1 MYSEGMNSLL
11 HHGEIPLR
19 FGSAWCSLRAPSP
32 KLDEQFPNRATGF
45 LLPPSL
51 DEWLLELQIGD
62 GKELS
67 WHVSAGYHP
76 A

>member
-1 MYSEGMNSLL
+1 MSNF
-11 HHGEIPLR
+11 R
-19 FGSAWCSLRAPSP
+19 
-32 KLDEQFPNRATGF
+32 QFNRATGF